1 MRAVTRRSRT
11 LPILLLILVATLIG
25 VGCVYSGY
33 LSNMLPTAAAE
44 LDELTLPSGFR
55 IAVYAADVPNARQMA
70 LGPPGVVFVGS
81 NAAGKV
87 YAVVDRDGGNRT
99 VHVVASG
106 LNMPSGIAFR
116 DGALYV
122 AAVNRI
128 LRYRDVARDPAHPP
142 KPEVVT
148 DAYPS
153 DPHHG
158 WKFIAFGPD
167 GRLYVPV
174 GAPCNI
180 CTPPGP
186 LHATITRLD
195 LAGGRPEVVARGVRN
210 SVGFDFD
217 PANGDLWFTDNGR
230 DWLGDDQPPDELN
243 HLTKVGEH
251 FGFPFC
257 HGNGLRD
264 PEHNAGHACGEFTP
278 PARELGPH
286 VAALGMR
293 FYTGWMFPE
302 KYRGGVFIAEHGSW
316 NRSTPIGYRVSFVK
330 IENGRATS
338 YEPFAAGWLKGGA
351 ASGRP
356 ADVLVMPD
364 GALLVSDDKA
374 GRIYR
379 ITYAG
384 SG

>member
-1 MRAVTRRSRT
+1 MRRSST
-11 LPILLLILVATLIG
+11 LLTAVLIPLAALIA

-33 LSNMLPTAAAE
+33 LANLLPTAAAE
-44 LDELTLPSGFR
+44 MSEISLPPGFR
-55 IAVYAADVPNARQMA
+55 IEVYAADVPNARQMA
-70 LGPPGVVFVGS
+70 LGPGGVVFVGS
-81 NAAGKV
+81 RSEGKV
-87 YAVVDRDGGNRT
+87 YAVADRR
-99 VHVVASG
+99 VYVLASG
-106 LNMPSGIAFR
+106 LDQPSGVAFR

-122 AAVNRI
+122 AAVNRVMR
-128 LRYRDVARDPAHPP
+128 LRDVARDLGHPP
-142 KPEVVT
+142 KPEVVS

-153 DPHHG
+153 DAHHG

-174 GAPCNI
+174 GAPCNV
-180 CTPPGP
+180 CTLPGP

-217 PANGDLWFTDNGR
+217 PATGDLWFTDNGR

-264 PEHNAGHACGEFTP
+264 PEHNAGRACGEFTP

-286 VAALGMR
+286 VASIGMR
-293 FYTGWMFPE
+293 FYTGRMFPE
-302 KYRGGVFIAEHGSW
+302 KYRGSIFIAEHGSW
-316 NRSTPIGYRVSFVK
+316 NRSTPIGYRVSVVK

-338 YEPFAAGWLKGGA
+338 YESFAAGWLKGGV

-379 ITYAG
+379 ISYAG
-384 SG
+384 NG